1 MAPKEDSQNRTAFIT
16 SMGLY
21 KWKWC
26 MGIASAP
33 GALQN
38 LMELIFGGLSY
49 EVALL
54 YLVDI
59 IVFGKNFE

>member
-1 MAPKEDSQNRTAFIT
+1 MALKEDSQNRTAFNT

-21 KWKWC
+21 KGKWC

-38 LMELIFGGLSY
+38 LMELIFRGLSY
-49 EVALL
+49 EVALF